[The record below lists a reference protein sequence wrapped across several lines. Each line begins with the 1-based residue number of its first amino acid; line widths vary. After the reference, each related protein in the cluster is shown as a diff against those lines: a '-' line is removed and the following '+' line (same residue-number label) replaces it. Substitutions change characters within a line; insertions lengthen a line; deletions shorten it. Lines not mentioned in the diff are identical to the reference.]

1 MMVSHAKAV
10 VAFKDGGYKG
20 QIGII
25 HSLET
30 KYPYDENVEADH
42 KVAKTDDILAN
53 QFVLDATFLGD
64 YTAETLETIQYLASI
79 NGGEFIPLP
88 KDIEVMKKAAPLTD
102 Y

>member
-10 VAFKDGGYKG
+10 VAFKEGGYKG

-25 HSLET
+25 HSLKT

-79 NGGEFIPLP
+79 NVGER
-88 KDIEVMKKAAPLTD
+88 
-102 Y
+102 